1 MSKHFRIRVYS
12 EEALA
17 AFAVDE
23 AYGTVP
29 TRSFGY
35 VDGAANTAEENSP
48 GPPQAHFVRI
58 TNIHWRLNPANA
70 VTYDLYLYATI
81 DGAVNTYQLESDKF
95 FDSEREVVADCADD
109 VEYLYECDRVTH
121 LCNGGLIYY
130 VINWSAAPGD
140 TTGYIEVCGERDAP

>member
-1 MSKHFRIRVYS
+1 MSKFFRIRVYS

-35 VDGAANTAEENSP
+35 VSAALTTLDANAP
-48 GPPQAHFVRI
+48 GPYRTAACRI
-58 TNIHWRLNPANA
+58 TNVHFRLNPTNA
-70 VTYDLYLYATI
+70 VTYDLYLYGSA

-95 FDSEREVVADCADD
+95 FDSNEILANMADDIEYLREV
-109 VEYLYECDRVTH
+109 DRVAW
-121 LCNGGLIYY
+121 LDDPARIWY
-130 VINWSAAPGD
+130 VIDWSAAPGD
-140 TTGYIEVCGERDAP
+140 TTGYIEVCGERDA